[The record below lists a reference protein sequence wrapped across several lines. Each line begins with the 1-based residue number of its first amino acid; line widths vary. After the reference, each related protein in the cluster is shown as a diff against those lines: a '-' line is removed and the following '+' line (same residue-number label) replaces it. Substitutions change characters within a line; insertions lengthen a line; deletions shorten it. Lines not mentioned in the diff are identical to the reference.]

1 MNSAFVGYED
11 LLYGWICFRHA
22 IGQFEV
28 RNLLYGPKCAKN
40 AHFGALNLS
49 YKTSVNLEDMDVDFV
64 LQHFKLCLFVNEGD
78 EETNS

>member
-1 MNSAFVGYED
+1 MES
-11 LLYGWICFRHA
+11 A

-78 EETNS
+78 DETNS